1 MTIREIIRQ
10 FFKSELGE
18 DSHLF
23 KLIDERMNSLKIVQ
37 QDNDSYVKRF
47 REEKSAS
54 ADVPTGYYDS
64 YTMEVFIKK
73 TDFMKNGQIDFN
85 AIETVVHE
93 IVHALSDNGDDK
105 LGLQQY
111 GDSTKN
117 TKTIGKL
124 FNEYATCYITS
135 KILGRGKRRQLF
147 RGLNSYV

>member
-1 MTIREIIRQ
+1 MAIIDSIRQ
-10 FFKSELGE
+10 FFKNELGD
-18 DSHLF
+18 DSCLF
-23 KLIDERMNSLKIVQ
+23 KLIDERINSLKIVQ
-37 QDNDSYVKRF
+37 QDDETYVKRL
-47 REEKSAS
+47 REEKGAS
-54 ADVPTGYYDS
+54 VDVPEGYYDPLS
-64 YTMEVFIKK
+64 KEVFVRK
-73 TDFMKNGQIDFN
+73 TDFRKNGQIDFE

-135 KILGRGKRRQLF
+135 KLLGTGKRGHLF
-147 RGLNSYV
+147 